1 MFKRVALFLATNLA
15 VLLVFSV
22 VMAVFGLD
30 PRGNAGL
37 LIMAALFGFG
47 GSIISLL
54 TSKWIA
60 KKTTGA
66 YVIEQPRNEPER
78 WLVETVRR
86 QAQAAGIGM
95 PEVGIFDSPQPNAF
109 ATGRSPSR
117 AAVAVST
124 GLMETLN
131 RDELA
136 GVIAHELAHIKNRDT
151 LTMAV
156 AATIGGAVSMF
167 AQYLQIGAI
176 FGSGR
181 SDERGGMG
189 MIGTL
194 AAMILAPLAAMLV
207 QMSISRSR
215 EYAAD
220 RMGAMIVGNP
230 LWLASAL
237 QKINAKARQ
246 IINKPAE
253 AVPAAAHM
261 FIINPLNGRGI
272 DSMFST
278 HPNVDNRIA
287 ELEALAR
294 EMGVSGT
301 LADSSDL
308 TPPDE
313 GNTDTA
319 SAPRDVWIAGQS
331 HGRTRR
337 PWG

>member
-1 MFKRVALFLATNLA
+1 MPMNYAKTALLLAALTAIFVTMGALVGGRSGLMIAFIVALVMNIVSLWKSDTMVLKMFKAQEVDRSTAP
-15 VLLVFSV
+15 
-22 VMAVFGLD
+22 D
-30 PRGNAGL
+30 
-37 LIMAALFGFG
+37 
-47 GSIISLL
+47 
-54 TSKWIA
+54 
-60 KKTTGA
+60 
-66 YVIEQPRNEPER
+66 
-78 WLVETVRR
+78 LVELVQQLSQR
-86 QAQAAGIGM
+86 AELPM
-95 PEVGIFDSPQPNAF
+95 PRVYILNNPQPNAF

-117 AAVAVST
+117 SAVAVST

-131 RDELA
+131 REELA

-176 FGSGR
+176 FGAGR
-181 SDERGGMG
+181 SDGRGGMG

-230 LWLASAL
+230 MWLASAL
-237 QKINAKARQ
+237 QKINVKARQ
-246 IINKPAE
+246 IVNRPAE
-253 AVPAAAHM
+253 AIPAAAHM

-294 EMGVSGT
+294 EMGVAGT
-301 LADSSDL
+301 LVADVDSASSV
-308 TPPDE
+308 E
-313 GNTDTA
+313 GDSNSESG
-319 SAPRDVWIAGQS
+319 SAPRDVWVAGQS

>member
-1 MFKRVALFLATNLA
+1 MPMNYAKTALLLAALTAIFVAMGALVGGRSGLMVAFVVALVMNVVSLWKSDTMVLKMFKAQEVDSSTAPDLVDLVHQLAQRAELPPPRVYILN
-15 VLLVFSV
+15 
-22 VMAVFGLD
+22 
-30 PRGNAGL
+30 N
-37 LIMAALFGFG
+37 
-47 GSIISLL
+47 
-54 TSKWIA
+54 
-60 KKTTGA
+60 
-66 YVIEQPRNEPER
+66 
-78 WLVETVRR
+78 
-86 QAQAAGIGM
+86 
-95 PEVGIFDSPQPNAF
+95 PQPNAF

-117 AAVAVST
+117 SAVAVST

-131 RDELA
+131 REELA

-167 AQYLQIGAI
+167 AQYLQIGAL

-181 SDERGGMG
+181 NDDRGGMG

-230 LWLASAL
+230 MWLASAL
-237 QKINAKARQ
+237 QKINVKARQ
-246 IINKPAE
+246 IINQRAE
-253 AVPAAAHM
+253 AIPAAAHM

-294 EMGVSGT
+294 EMGVAGT
-301 LADSSDL
+301 LAADV
-308 TPPDE
+308 
-313 GNTDTA
+313 DTA
-319 SAPRDVWIAGQS
+319 SPEDANGTSGAPRDVWVAGQS
-331 HGRTRR
+331 HGRPRR